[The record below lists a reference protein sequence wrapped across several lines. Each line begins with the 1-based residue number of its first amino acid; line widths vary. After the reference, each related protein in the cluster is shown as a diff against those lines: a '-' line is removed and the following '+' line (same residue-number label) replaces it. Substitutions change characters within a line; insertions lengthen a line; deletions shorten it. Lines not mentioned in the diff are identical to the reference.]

1 MIVIHPAAQQEL
13 IDAAAYYE
21 EQLTGLGTEYLD
33 VLEQTIDKI
42 AVNLYSSYLSH
53 PHLQIRRSIV
63 PRFPYLVYYR
73 VNAGLIDVFAIAH
86 QSRRPDYWVDRPEVH

>member
-13 IDAAAYYE
+13 IEAAAYYE

-33 VLEQTIDKI
+33 TLEQVIDKI
-42 AVNLYSSYLSH
+42 AANPHSSYLSH
-53 PHLQIRRSIV
+53 PHLQIRRYIV

-73 VNAGLIDVFAIAH
+73 AQDERIDVFAIAH
-86 QSRRPDYWVDRPEVH
+86 QSRKPDYWLERPDV